1 MCFHA
6 QPMRHS
12 ARIGTVVA
20 VLLVAGWALWS
31 TRPRPGS
38 IEVLEDEPRADA
50 ASTPGAK
57 QEATAKA
64 TVAASLDAGVPEAR
78 TGPGTV
84 VASFGWGSG
93 NGDLGRS
100 KPDEANPE
108 APMSLTVDALGQV
121 WILDQVNGRLVKLD
135 RSGKP
140 MGSVP
145 LTVQAAQD
153 VVIGPDG
160 TAMVLDR
167 LVDKS
172 IALIGADGK
181 PRGELPV
188 LGKGVEEGGAVTG
201 VFSDGKDVY
210 VEREHGDS
218 VKVGSTSG
226 EANKERPEI
235 PGRPAGDGRTYLTAG
250 IVDGATG
257 TVMVTAIDREPQ
269 QHRFTRQFSLGQP
282 VLALNALD
290 ADRSGIIY
298 LGTVIE
304 LPGSTPEAPQFS
316 VALLCLD
323 PLDGRPLAQTRWAA
337 NAMPEETFREM
348 TVIPEGGVLFLER
361 TPNGP
366 KVVRYGCGGP

>member
-1 MCFHA
+1 MK
-6 QPMRHS
+6 HS
-12 ARIGTVVA
+12 ARIGAVVA
-20 VLLVAGWALWS
+20 VLLVAGWALWN

-38 IEVLEDEPRADA
+38 IEVLEVDSPGDA
-50 ASTPGAK
+50 GGAAATTATQPTPK
-57 QEATAKA
+57 ATAAKN
-64 TVAASLDAGVPEAR
+64 LDAGVPEAR

-93 NGDLGRS
+93 EGNLGRS

-121 WILDQVNGRLVKLD
+121 WILDQVNERMVKLD

-140 MGSVP
+140 IGTVP
-145 LTVQAAQD
+145 LPVQAAQD
-153 VVIGPDG
+153 VVVGPDG
-160 TAMVLDR
+160 TALVLDR

-172 IALIGADGK
+172 VALIGADGK
-181 PRGELPV
+181 PRGELPII
-188 LGKGVEEGGAVTG
+188 GKGLEEGGAVTG

-226 EANKERPEI
+226 EASKDRPEV
-235 PGRPAGDGRTYLTAG
+235 PGRPAQDGRTYLTAG
-250 IVDGATG
+250 IVDGPSG
-257 TVMVTAIDREPQ
+257 MVMVTAIDREPQ
-269 QHRFTRQFSLGQP
+269 QHRFTRQLSLGQP

-290 ADRSGIIY
+290 ADLSGIIY
-298 LGTVIE
+298 LGAVVE
-304 LPGSTPEAPQFS
+304 LPSSTPEAPQFN

-323 PLDGRPLAQTRWAA
+323 PLDGRPLGQTRFPA

-348 TVIPEGGVLFLER
+348 AVLPEGGVLFLER
-361 TPNGP
+361 TASGP
-366 KVVRYGCGGP
+366 RVVRYGCGGP